1 MAWAPGP
8 QQLASVSVGG
18 NSINADLIENYS
30 SQTEGTSYD
39 SAKGIPVERGFS
51 TRTTTFDCLDYSQVS
66 ALETLMKNRTL
77 STEVHTYL
85 DGATKTITS
94 ESIVRVTP
102 LVNLVPDACTFYFET
117 KDASQDWVD
126 IAGTFTAAGVTMSD
140 PTFDF
145 SFPFDGVDGCGR
157 PYFGGS
163 VRADINF
170 QLSGIRGATTDI
182 YALFTFG
189 ENVDAAFAMPN
200 GNFLAFKDMYVY
212 VYYGPED
219 STGVRTVDVHL
230 RGIAADWSDMIFYTD
245 GAAVSADADA
255 WGTTTNSVDPGD
267 TFAGCN
273 VELVGTDY
281 TEGGLITWA

>member
-8 QQLASVSVGG
+8 QQLKTVSVGG

-30 SQTEGTSYD
+30 SDTEGSSYD
-39 SAKGIPVERGFS
+39 SAKGITVERGFV
-51 TRTTTFDCLDYSQVS
+51 TRTTTFDCLDYSQVA

-77 STEVHTYL
+77 TTEVHTYA
-85 DGATKTITS
+85 DDATKTITS

-102 LVNLVPDACTFYFET
+102 LVNRVPDACNFYFEA
-117 KDASQDWVD
+117 KDAAQNWDN
-126 IAGTFTAAGVTMSD
+126 ITGTFTAAGVTMSE

-145 SFPFDGVDGCGR
+145 SFPSDGVDGCGR
-157 PYFGGS
+157 PYFGDL

-170 QLSGIRGATTDI
+170 QLSGIRGATTDV

-189 ENVDAAFAMPN
+189 QNVDAAFAMPN

-219 STGVRTVDVHL
+219 ATGVRTVDVHL
-230 RGIAADWSDMIFYTD
+230 RGVAPDWSDMIFYTD
-245 GAAVSADADA
+245 GAQLTPLADA

-267 TFAGCN
+267 TFAGAN

-281 TEGGLITWA
+281 AETSLITWA